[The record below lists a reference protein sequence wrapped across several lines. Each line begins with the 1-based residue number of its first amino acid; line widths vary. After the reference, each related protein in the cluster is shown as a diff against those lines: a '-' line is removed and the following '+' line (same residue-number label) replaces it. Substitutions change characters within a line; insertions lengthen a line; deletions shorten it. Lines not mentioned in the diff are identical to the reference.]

1 MTARPSLRNC
11 GRAVPVLPC
20 SRPQPPLSPS
30 PPFCSSASQC
40 VNTLLSTF
48 WWMDNVVYWVNYGC
62 QRVQDGKPQ
71 WVKPCPADAM
81 CSWIKQISADENGST
96 EFCAER
102 AEYIKPQ

>member
-1 MTARPSLRNC
+1 MAAASACEICIYVMENK
-11 GRAVPVLPC
+11 AIN
-20 SRPQPPLSPS
+20 QPYLCRGLKDP
-30 PPFCSSASQC
+30 ASQKMC